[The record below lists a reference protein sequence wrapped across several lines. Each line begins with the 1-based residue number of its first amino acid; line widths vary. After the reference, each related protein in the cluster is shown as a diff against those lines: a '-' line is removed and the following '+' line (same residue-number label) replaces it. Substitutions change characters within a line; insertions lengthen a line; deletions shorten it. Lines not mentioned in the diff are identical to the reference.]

1 MNKPSGKDEQS
12 VTNLSRMQKTPFLR
26 PPGCGMIR
34 ERRTREA
41 MRLERRK
48 FLAILLL
55 ATLIIGIYFLFER
68 GSSLT
73 GLMLTLWSILMPFF
87 LGGVLAF
94 VLNVPMRFLE
104 RRVLFFMDRSPRLR
118 RAQRPVAM
126 VLVLALV
133 VGVVYVIMSI
143 VVPEL
148 INTILSVI
156 KAIPAALAR
165 LDELIEPYGF
175 SVSQVLSASFTV
187 PSVSDVDAKIADM
200 VNLLLKGAAFST
212 TVIGTVYQ
220 NVLSFFFTV
229 MFTIYFLSSKER
241 LRSQVK
247 KLMRA
252 YLKPRWVEKA
262 LSVADLSQRTFS
274 SFITGQCL
282 EACILGGMFFVTMTL
297 LGMPYVLLI
306 SVFIAVTALIPVI
319 GAWMGCIVGAILIL
333 VNNPLQALGFVA
345 LFLVLQQIE
354 GNLIYPHVMG
364 NAIGLPSIWVLFAV
378 LLGEGLMGIL
388 GMLLFIPLTSVCYTL
403 LHEQVHKRLGERAAS
418 GG

>member
-1 MNKPSGKDEQS
+1 M
-12 VTNLSRMQKTPFLR
+12 
-26 PPGCGMIR
+26 
-34 ERRTREA
+34 
-41 MRLERRK
+41 ERRK

-73 GLMLTLWSILMPFF
+73 GLMVNLWGILMPFF

-104 RRVLFFMDRSPRLR
+104 RRVLFFMDRTPRLR
-118 RAQRPVAM
+118 RARRPVAM
-126 VLVLALV
+126 ALVLALV
-133 VGVVYVIMSI
+133 AGVVYVIMSI

-148 INTILSVI
+148 INTILSII
-156 KAIPAALAR
+156 KAIPAALQR

-175 SVSQVLSASFTV
+175 SVSQVLNASFTV

-247 KLMRA
+247 NLMRA

-262 LSVADLSQRTFS
+262 L
-274 SFITGQCL
+274 
-282 EACILGGMFFVTMTL
+282 
-297 LGMPYVLLI
+297 
-306 SVFIAVTALIPVI
+306 
-319 GAWMGCIVGAILIL
+319 
-333 VNNPLQALGFVA
+333 
-345 LFLVLQQIE
+345 
-354 GNLIYPHVMG
+354 
-364 NAIGLPSIWVLFAV
+364 
-378 LLGEGLMGIL
+378 
-388 GMLLFIPLTSVCYTL
+388 
-403 LHEQVHKRLGERAAS
+403 
-418 GG
+418 

>member
-1 MNKPSGKDEQS
+1 M
-12 VTNLSRMQKTPFLR
+12 
-26 PPGCGMIR
+26 
-34 ERRTREA
+34 
-41 MRLERRK
+41 
-48 FLAILLL
+48 LLYYYC
-55 ATLIIGIYFLFER
+55 IYFLFER

-73 GLMLTLWSILMPFF
+73 GLMLTVWSILMPFF

-118 RAQRPVAM
+118 RARRPVAM

-156 KAIPAALAR
+156 KAIPAALQR

-175 SVSQVLSASFTV
+175 SVSQVLNASFTV
-187 PSVSDVDAKIADM
+187 PSVSEVDAKIADM

-247 KLMRA
+247 NLMRA

-262 LSVADLSQRTFS
+262 LSVADLSQHTFS

-403 LHEQVHKRLGERAAS
+403 LREQVHKRLGERAAS
-418 GG
+418 RG

>member
-118 RAQRPVAM
+118 RARRPVAM
-126 VLVLALV
+126 

-148 INTILSVI
+148 INTLVSVI
-156 KAIPAALAR
+156 RAIPAALAR

-247 KLMRA
+247 NVMRA

-333 VNNPLQALGFVA
+333 VNDPLQALGFVA

-403 LHEQVHKRLGERAAS
+403 LREQVHKRLGERAAS
-418 GG
+418 GS

>member
-1 MNKPSGKDEQS
+1 MEK
-12 VTNLSRMQKTPFLR
+12 
-26 PPGCGMIR
+26 
-34 ERRTREA
+34 
-41 MRLERRK
+41 RK

-55 ATLIIGIYFLFER
+55 STLIISVYFLFER

-73 GLMLTLWSILMPFF
+73 GLFRTLWGILMPFF

-94 VLNVPMRFLE
+94 VLNVPLRFFE
-104 RRVLFFMDRSPRLR
+104 RLLLFFMDRSPGLR
-118 RAQRPVAM
+118 RFKRPLAM

-133 VGVVYVIMSI
+133 AGVVYVVMSI

-148 INTILSVI
+148 INTILSI
-156 KAIPAALAR
+156 IRAIPAALQR
-165 LDELIEPYGF
+165 LDELIEPYGL

-187 PSVSDVDAKIADM
+187 PTASDVDAKIADM
-200 VNLLLKGAAFST
+200 INLLLKGAAFST

-241 LRSQVK
+241 LASQLKNV
-247 KLMRA
+247 MRA
-252 YLKPRWVEKA
+252 YLRPAWVEKV
-262 LSVADLSQRTFS
+262 LSVATLSQRTFS

-282 EACILGGMFFVTMTL
+282 EACILGAMFFVTMTL

-306 SVFIAVTALIPVI
+306 SVFIGVTALIPVI
-319 GAWMGCIVGAILIL
+319 GAWMGCIVGAVLIL
-333 VNNPLQALGFVA
+333 VSDPLQALGFVL

-378 LLGEGLMGIL
+378 LVGEGLMGVL

-403 LHEQVHKRLGERAAS
+403 LRQQVHKRLREQDESAA
-418 GG
+418 

>member
-1 MNKPSGKDEQS
+1 MEK
-12 VTNLSRMQKTPFLR
+12 
-26 PPGCGMIR
+26 
-34 ERRTREA
+34 
-41 MRLERRK
+41 RK

-55 ATLIIGIYFLFER
+55 STLIISVYFLFER

-73 GLMLTLWSILMPFF
+73 GLFRTLWGILMPFF

-94 VLNVPMRFLE
+94 VLNVPLRFFE
-104 RRVLFFMDRSPRLR
+104 RLLLFFMDRSPGLR
-118 RAQRPVAM
+118 RFKRPLAM

-133 VGVVYVIMSI
+133 AGVVYVVMSI

-148 INTILSVI
+148 INTILSI
-156 KAIPAALAR
+156 IRAIPAALQR
-165 LDELIEPYGF
+165 LDELIEPYGL

-187 PSVSDVDAKIADM
+187 PTASDVDAKIADM
-200 VNLLLKGAAFST
+200 INLLLKGAAFST

-241 LRSQVK
+241 LASQLKSV
-247 KLMRA
+247 MRA
-252 YLKPRWVEKA
+252 YLRPAWVEKV
-262 LSVADLSQRTFS
+262 LSVATLSQRTFS

-282 EACILGGMFFVTMTL
+282 EACILGAMFFVTMTL

-306 SVFIAVTALIPVI
+306 SVFIGVTALIPVI
-319 GAWMGCIVGAILIL
+319 GAWMGCIVGAVLIL
-333 VNNPLQALGFVA
+333 VSDPLQALGFVL

-378 LLGEGLMGIL
+378 LVGEGLMGVL

-403 LHEQVHKRLGERAAS
+403 LRQQVHRRLREQDESAV
-418 GG
+418 

>member
-1 MNKPSGKDEQS
+1 M
-12 VTNLSRMQKTPFLR
+12 
-26 PPGCGMIR
+26 
-34 ERRTREA
+34 
-41 MRLERRK
+41 ERRK

-118 RAQRPVAM
+118 RARRPVAM

-148 INTILSVI
+148 INTLVSVI
-156 KAIPAALAR
+156 RAIPAALAR

-175 SVSQVLSASFTV
+175 SVSQMLSASFTV

-247 KLMRA
+247 NLMRA

-282 EACILGGMFFVTMTL
+282 EACILGSILFVGMLIFGL
-297 LGMPYVLLI
+297 PYAISLSCLTAVL
-306 SVFIAVTALIPVI
+306 ALIPFI
-319 GAWMGCIVGAILIL
+319 GAYMSFFIGFTMIVMMDPTKAVIFAIW
-333 VNNPLQALGFVA
+333 
-345 LFLVLQQIE
+345 FLLAQQVE
-354 GNLIYPHVMG
+354 GNVIYPHIVG
-364 NAIGLPSIWVLFAV
+364 SSVGLPAYVTLGGVFLGGAVAGIPGMVLIIPVISVIYQLLKEAV
-378 LLGEGLMGIL
+378 EHR
-388 GMLLFIPLTSVCYTL
+388 T
-403 LHEQVHKRLGERAAS
+403 AAPGAVKTPPVS
-418 GG
+418 

>member
-1 MNKPSGKDEQS
+1 MEK
-12 VTNLSRMQKTPFLR
+12 
-26 PPGCGMIR
+26 
-34 ERRTREA
+34 
-41 MRLERRK
+41 RK

-55 ATLIIGIYFLFER
+55 STLIISVYFLFER

-73 GLMLTLWSILMPFF
+73 GLFRTLWGILMPFF

-94 VLNVPMRFLE
+94 VLNVPLRFFE
-104 RRVLFFMDRSPRLR
+104 RLLLFFMDRSPGLR
-118 RAQRPVAM
+118 RFKRPLAM

-133 VGVVYVIMSI
+133 AGVVYVVMSI

-148 INTILSVI
+148 INTILSI
-156 KAIPAALAR
+156 IRAIPAALQR
-165 LDELIEPYGF
+165 LDELIEPYGL

-187 PSVSDVDAKIADM
+187 PTASDVDAKIADM
-200 VNLLLKGAAFST
+200 INLLLKGAAFST

-241 LRSQVK
+241 LASQLKSV
-247 KLMRA
+247 MRA
-252 YLKPRWVEKA
+252 YLRPAWVEKV
-262 LSVADLSQRTFS
+262 LSVATLSQRTFS

-282 EACILGGMFFVTMTL
+282 EACILGAMFFVTMTL

-306 SVFIAVTALIPVI
+306 SVFIGVTALIPVI
-319 GAWMGCIVGAILIL
+319 GAWMGCIVGAVLIL
-333 VNNPLQALGFVA
+333 VSDPLQALGFVL

-378 LLGEGLMGIL
+378 LVGEGLMGVL

-403 LHEQVHKRLGERAAS
+403 LRQQVHKRLREQDESAV
-418 GG
+418 

>member
-1 MNKPSGKDEQS
+1 MEK
-12 VTNLSRMQKTPFLR
+12 
-26 PPGCGMIR
+26 
-34 ERRTREA
+34 
-41 MRLERRK
+41 RK

-55 ATLIIGIYFLFER
+55 STLIISVYFLFER

-73 GLMLTLWSILMPFF
+73 GLFRTLWGILMPFF

-94 VLNVPMRFLE
+94 VLNVPLRFFE
-104 RRVLFFMDRSPRLR
+104 RLLLFFMDRSPGLR
-118 RAQRPVAM
+118 RFKRPLAM

-133 VGVVYVIMSI
+133 AGVVYVVMSI

-148 INTILSVI
+148 INTILSI
-156 KAIPAALAR
+156 IRAIPAALQR
-165 LDELIEPYGF
+165 LDELIEPYGL

-187 PSVSDVDAKIADM
+187 PTASDVDAKIADM
-200 VNLLLKGAAFST
+200 INLLLKGAAFST

-241 LRSQVK
+241 LASQLKNV
-247 KLMRA
+247 MRA
-252 YLKPRWVEKA
+252 YLRPAWVEKV
-262 LSVADLSQRTFS
+262 LSVATLSQRTFS

-282 EACILGGMFFVTMTL
+282 EACILGAMFFVTMTL

-306 SVFIAVTALIPVI
+306 SVFIGVTALIPVI
-319 GAWMGCIVGAILIL
+319 GAWMGCIVGAVLIL
-333 VNNPLQALGFVA
+333 VSDPLQALGFVL

-378 LLGEGLMGIL
+378 LVGEGLMGVL

-403 LHEQVHKRLGERAAS
+403 LRQQVHRRLREQDESAV
-418 GG
+418 

>member
-1 MNKPSGKDEQS
+1 MEK
-12 VTNLSRMQKTPFLR
+12 
-26 PPGCGMIR
+26 
-34 ERRTREA
+34 
-41 MRLERRK
+41 RK

-55 ATLIIGIYFLFER
+55 STLIISVYFLFER

-73 GLMLTLWSILMPFF
+73 GLFRTLWGILMPFF

-94 VLNVPMRFLE
+94 VLNVPLRFFE
-104 RRVLFFMDRSPRLR
+104 RLLLFFMDRSPGLR
-118 RAQRPVAM
+118 RFKRPLAM

-133 VGVVYVIMSI
+133 AGVVYVVMSI

-148 INTILSVI
+148 INTILSI
-156 KAIPAALAR
+156 IRAIPAALQR
-165 LDELIEPYGF
+165 LDELIEPYGL

-187 PSVSDVDAKIADM
+187 PTASDVDAKIADM
-200 VNLLLKGAAFST
+200 INLLLKGAAFST

-241 LRSQVK
+241 LASQLKSV
-247 KLMRA
+247 MRA
-252 YLKPRWVEKA
+252 YLRPAWVEKV
-262 LSVADLSQRTFS
+262 LSVATLSQRTFS

-282 EACILGGMFFVTMTL
+282 EACILGAMFFVTMTL

-306 SVFIAVTALIPVI
+306 SVFIGVTALIPVI
-319 GAWMGCIVGAILIL
+319 GAWMGCIVGAVLIL
-333 VNNPLQALGFVA
+333 VSDPLQALGFVA

-378 LLGEGLMGIL
+378 LVGEGLMGVL

-403 LHEQVHKRLGERAAS
+403 LRQQVHRRLREQDESAV
-418 GG
+418 

>member
-1 MNKPSGKDEQS
+1 MEK
-12 VTNLSRMQKTPFLR
+12 
-26 PPGCGMIR
+26 
-34 ERRTREA
+34 
-41 MRLERRK
+41 RK

-55 ATLIIGIYFLFER
+55 STLIISVYFLFER

-73 GLMLTLWSILMPFF
+73 GLFRTLWGILMPFF

-94 VLNVPMRFLE
+94 VLNVPLRFFE
-104 RRVLFFMDRSPRLR
+104 RRLLFFMDRSPGLR
-118 RAQRPVAM
+118 RFKRPLAM

-133 VGVVYVIMSI
+133 AGVVYVVMSI

-148 INTILSVI
+148 INTILSI
-156 KAIPAALAR
+156 IRAIPAALQR
-165 LDELIEPYGF
+165 LDELIEPYGL

-187 PSVSDVDAKIADM
+187 PTASDVDAKIADM
-200 VNLLLKGAAFST
+200 INLLLKGAAFST

-241 LRSQVK
+241 LASQLKSV
-247 KLMRA
+247 MRA
-252 YLKPRWVEKA
+252 YLRPAWVEKV
-262 LSVADLSQRTFS
+262 LSVATLSQRTFS

-282 EACILGGMFFVTMTL
+282 EACILGAMFFVTMTL

-306 SVFIAVTALIPVI
+306 SVFIGVTALIPVI
-319 GAWMGCIVGAILIL
+319 GAWMGCIVGAVLIL
-333 VNNPLQALGFVA
+333 VSDPLQALGFVL

-378 LLGEGLMGIL
+378 LVGEGLMGVL

-403 LHEQVHKRLGERAAS
+403 LRQQVHRRLREQDESAV
-418 GG
+418 

>member
-1 MNKPSGKDEQS
+1 MEK
-12 VTNLSRMQKTPFLR
+12 
-26 PPGCGMIR
+26 
-34 ERRTREA
+34 
-41 MRLERRK
+41 RK

-55 ATLIIGIYFLFER
+55 STLIISVYFLFER

-73 GLMLTLWSILMPFF
+73 GLFRTLWGILMPFF

-94 VLNVPMRFLE
+94 VLNVPLRFFE
-104 RRVLFFMDRSPRLR
+104 RLLLFFMDRSPGLR
-118 RAQRPVAM
+118 RFKRPLAM

-133 VGVVYVIMSI
+133 AGVVYVVMSI

-148 INTILSVI
+148 INTILSI
-156 KAIPAALAR
+156 IRAIPAALQR
-165 LDELIEPYGF
+165 LDELIEPYGL

-187 PSVSDVDAKIADM
+187 PTASDVDAKIADM
-200 VNLLLKGAAFST
+200 INLLLKGAAFST

-241 LRSQVK
+241 LASQLKSV
-247 KLMRA
+247 MRA
-252 YLKPRWVEKA
+252 YLRPAWVEKV
-262 LSVADLSQRTFS
+262 LSVATLSQRTFS

-282 EACILGGMFFVTMTL
+282 EACILGAMFFVTMTL

-306 SVFIAVTALIPVI
+306 SVFIGVTALIPVI
-319 GAWMGCIVGAILIL
+319 GAWMGCIVGAVLIL
-333 VNNPLQALGFVA
+333 VSDPLQALGFVL

-403 LHEQVHKRLGERAAS
+403 LREQVHKRLGERAAS
-418 GG
+418 GS

>member
-1 MNKPSGKDEQS
+1 MEK
-12 VTNLSRMQKTPFLR
+12 
-26 PPGCGMIR
+26 
-34 ERRTREA
+34 
-41 MRLERRK
+41 RK

-55 ATLIIGIYFLFER
+55 STLIISVYFLFER
-68 GSSLT
+68 GSALT
-73 GLMLTLWSILMPFF
+73 GLFRTLWGILMPFF

-94 VLNVPMRFLE
+94 VLNVPLRFFE
-104 RRVLFFMDRSPRLR
+104 RLLLFFMDRSPGLR
-118 RAQRPVAM
+118 RFKRPLAM

-133 VGVVYVIMSI
+133 AGVVYVVMSI

-148 INTILSVI
+148 INTILSI
-156 KAIPAALAR
+156 IRAIPAALQR
-165 LDELIEPYGF
+165 LDELIEPYGL

-187 PSVSDVDAKIADM
+187 PTASDVDAKIADM
-200 VNLLLKGAAFST
+200 INLLLKGAAFST

-241 LRSQVK
+241 LASQLKSV
-247 KLMRA
+247 MRA
-252 YLKPRWVEKA
+252 YLRPAWVEKV
-262 LSVADLSQRTFS
+262 LSVATLSQRTFS

-282 EACILGGMFFVTMTL
+282 EACILGAMFFVTMTL

-306 SVFIAVTALIPVI
+306 SVFIGVTALIPVI
-319 GAWMGCIVGAILIL
+319 GAWMGCIVGAVLIL
-333 VNNPLQALGFVA
+333 VSDPLQALGFVL

-378 LLGEGLMGIL
+378 LVGEGLMGVL
-388 GMLLFIPLTSVCYTL
+388 GMLLVIPLTSVCYTL
-403 LHEQVHKRLGERAAS
+403 LRQQVHRRLREQDESAV
-418 GG
+418 

>member
-1 MNKPSGKDEQS
+1 MEK
-12 VTNLSRMQKTPFLR
+12 
-26 PPGCGMIR
+26 
-34 ERRTREA
+34 
-41 MRLERRK
+41 RK
-48 FLAILLL
+48 FWAILLL
-55 ATLIIGIYFLFER
+55 STLIIAIYFVFER
-68 GSSLT
+68 GSSLA
-73 GLMLTLWSILMPFF
+73 GLLRTLWGILMPFL

-94 VLNVPMRFLE
+94 VLNVPLRFLE
-104 RRVLFFMDRSPRLR
+104 RRVLVFMDRMPSLR
-118 RAQRPVAM
+118 RFKRPLAM

-133 VGVVYVIMSI
+133 VGVVYVITSI

-148 INTILSVI
+148 INTILSI
-156 KAIPAALAR
+156 IRAIPGALQR
-165 LDELIEPYGF
+165 LDELIEPYGL

-187 PSVSDVDAKIADM
+187 PTVSDVDAKIADM
-200 VNLLLKGAAFST
+200 INLVLKGAAFST

-241 LRSQVK
+241 LGSQFK
-247 KLMRA
+247 NLMRA

-345 LFLVLQQIE
+345 LFLFLQQIE

-403 LHEQVHKRLGERAAS
+403 LREQVHKRLGERAAS
-418 GG
+418 GS

>member
-118 RAQRPVAM
+118 RARRPVAM

-156 KAIPAALAR
+156 KAIPAALQR

-175 SVSQVLSASFTV
+175 SVSQVLNASFTV
-187 PSVSDVDAKIADM
+187 PSVSEVDAKIADM

-247 KLMRA
+247 TSCA
-252 YLKPRWVEKA
+252 
-262 LSVADLSQRTFS
+262 
-274 SFITGQCL
+274 
-282 EACILGGMFFVTMTL
+282 
-297 LGMPYVLLI
+297 
-306 SVFIAVTALIPVI
+306 
-319 GAWMGCIVGAILIL
+319 
-333 VNNPLQALGFVA
+333 
-345 LFLVLQQIE
+345 
-354 GNLIYPHVMG
+354 
-364 NAIGLPSIWVLFAV
+364 
-378 LLGEGLMGIL
+378 
-388 GMLLFIPLTSVCYTL
+388 LTSSPAGS
-403 LHEQVHKRLGERAAS
+403 KRRFRWRTSASARFPASSRASAWRRAS
-418 GG
+418 WAACSL

>member
-1 MNKPSGKDEQS
+1 MEK
-12 VTNLSRMQKTPFLR
+12 
-26 PPGCGMIR
+26 
-34 ERRTREA
+34 
-41 MRLERRK
+41 RK

-55 ATLIIGIYFLFER
+55 STLIISVYFLFER

-73 GLMLTLWSILMPFF
+73 GLFRTLWGILMPFF

-94 VLNVPMRFLE
+94 VLNVPLRFFE
-104 RRVLFFMDRSPRLR
+104 RLLLFFMDRSPGLR
-118 RAQRPVAM
+118 RFKRPLAM

-133 VGVVYVIMSI
+133 AGVVYVVMSI

-148 INTILSVI
+148 INTILSI
-156 KAIPAALAR
+156 IRAIPAALQR
-165 LDELIEPYGF
+165 LDELIEPYGL
-175 SVSQVLSASFTV
+175 SVSQMLSASFTV
-187 PSVSDVDAKIADM
+187 PTASDVDAKIADM
-200 VNLLLKGAAFST
+200 INLLLKGAAFST

-241 LRSQVK
+241 LASQLKNV
-247 KLMRA
+247 MRA
-252 YLKPRWVEKA
+252 YLRPAWVEKV
-262 LSVADLSQRTFS
+262 LSVATLSQRTFS

-282 EACILGGMFFVTMTL
+282 EACILGAMFFVTMTL

-306 SVFIAVTALIPVI
+306 SVFIGVTALIPVI
-319 GAWMGCIVGAILIL
+319 GAWMGCIVGAVLIL
-333 VNNPLQALGFVA
+333 VSDPLQALGFVL

-378 LLGEGLMGIL
+378 LVGEGLMGVL

-403 LHEQVHKRLGERAAS
+403 LRQQVHRRLREQDESAA
-418 GG
+418 

>member
-1 MNKPSGKDEQS
+1 MEK
-12 VTNLSRMQKTPFLR
+12 
-26 PPGCGMIR
+26 
-34 ERRTREA
+34 
-41 MRLERRK
+41 RK

-55 ATLIIGIYFLFER
+55 STLIISVYFLFER

-73 GLMLTLWSILMPFF
+73 GLFRTLWGILMPFF

-94 VLNVPMRFLE
+94 VLNVPLRFFE
-104 RRVLFFMDRSPRLR
+104 RLLLFFMDRSPGLR
-118 RAQRPVAM
+118 RFKRPLAM

-133 VGVVYVIMSI
+133 AGVVYVVMSI

-148 INTILSVI
+148 INTILSI
-156 KAIPAALAR
+156 IRAIPAALQR
-165 LDELIEPYGF
+165 LDELIEPYGL
-175 SVSQVLSASFTV
+175 SVSQGLSASFTV
-187 PSVSDVDAKIADM
+187 PTASDVDAKIADM
-200 VNLLLKGAAFST
+200 INLLLKGAAFST

-241 LRSQVK
+241 LASQLKNV
-247 KLMRA
+247 MRA
-252 YLKPRWVEKA
+252 YLRPAWVEKV
-262 LSVADLSQRTFS
+262 LSVATLSQRTFS

-282 EACILGGMFFVTMTL
+282 EACILGAMFFVTMTL

-306 SVFIAVTALIPVI
+306 SVFIGVTALIPVI
-319 GAWMGCIVGAILIL
+319 GAWMGCIVGAVLIL
-333 VNNPLQALGFVA
+333 VSDPLQALGFVL

-378 LLGEGLMGIL
+378 LVGEGLMGVL

-403 LHEQVHKRLGERAAS
+403 LRQQVHRRLKARGEPTA
-418 GG
+418 

>member
-1 MNKPSGKDEQS
+1 MEK
-12 VTNLSRMQKTPFLR
+12 
-26 PPGCGMIR
+26 
-34 ERRTREA
+34 
-41 MRLERRK
+41 RK

-55 ATLIIGIYFLFER
+55 STLIISVYFLFER

-73 GLMLTLWSILMPFF
+73 GLFKTLWGILMPFF

-94 VLNVPMRFLE
+94 VLNVPLRFFE
-104 RRVLFFMDRSPRLR
+104 RLLLFFMDRSPGLR
-118 RAQRPVAM
+118 RFKRPLAM

-133 VGVVYVIMSI
+133 AGVVYVVMSI

-148 INTILSVI
+148 INTILSI
-156 KAIPAALAR
+156 IRAIPAALQR
-165 LDELIEPYGF
+165 LDELIEPYGL

-187 PSVSDVDAKIADM
+187 PTASDVDAKIADM
-200 VNLLLKGAAFST
+200 INLLLKGAAFST

-241 LRSQVK
+241 LASQLKSV
-247 KLMRA
+247 MRA
-252 YLKPRWVEKA
+252 YLRPAWVEKV
-262 LSVADLSQRTFS
+262 LSVATLSQRTFS

-282 EACILGGMFFVTMTL
+282 EACILGAMFFVTMTL

-306 SVFIAVTALIPVI
+306 SVFIGVTALIPVI
-319 GAWMGCIVGAILIL
+319 GAWMGCIVGAVLIL
-333 VNNPLQALGFVA
+333 VSDPLQALGFVL

-378 LLGEGLMGIL
+378 LVGEGLMGVL

-403 LHEQVHKRLGERAAS
+403 LRQQVHRRLREQDESAV
-418 GG
+418 

>member
-1 MNKPSGKDEQS
+1 MEK
-12 VTNLSRMQKTPFLR
+12 
-26 PPGCGMIR
+26 
-34 ERRTREA
+34 
-41 MRLERRK
+41 RK

-55 ATLIIGIYFLFER
+55 STLIISVYFLFER

-73 GLMLTLWSILMPFF
+73 GLFRTLWGILMPFF

-94 VLNVPMRFLE
+94 VLNVPLRFFE
-104 RRVLFFMDRSPRLR
+104 RLLLFFMDRSPGLR
-118 RAQRPVAM
+118 RFKRPLAM

-133 VGVVYVIMSI
+133 AGVVYVVMSI

-148 INTILSVI
+148 INTILSI
-156 KAIPAALAR
+156 IRAIPAALQR
-165 LDELIEPYGF
+165 LDELIEPYGL

-187 PSVSDVDAKIADM
+187 PTASDVDAKIADM
-200 VNLLLKGAAFST
+200 INLLLKGAAFST

-241 LRSQVK
+241 LASQLKNV
-247 KLMRA
+247 MRA
-252 YLKPRWVEKA
+252 YLRPAWVEKV
-262 LSVADLSQRTFS
+262 LSVATLSQRTFS

-282 EACILGGMFFVTMTL
+282 EACILGAMFFVTMTL

-306 SVFIAVTALIPVI
+306 SVFIGVTALIPVI
-319 GAWMGCIVGAILIL
+319 GAWMGCIVGAVLIL
-333 VNNPLQALGFVA
+333 VSDPLQALGFVA

-378 LLGEGLMGIL
+378 LVGEGLMGVL

-403 LHEQVHKRLGERAAS
+403 LRQQVHRRLREQDESAV
-418 GG
+418 

>member
-1 MNKPSGKDEQS
+1 
-12 VTNLSRMQKTPFLR
+12 
-26 PPGCGMIR
+26 
-34 ERRTREA
+34 
-41 MRLERRK
+41 
-48 FLAILLL
+48 
-55 ATLIIGIYFLFER
+55 
-68 GSSLT
+68 
-73 GLMLTLWSILMPFF
+73 
-87 LGGVLAF
+87 
-94 VLNVPMRFLE
+94 
-104 RRVLFFMDRSPRLR
+104 
-118 RAQRPVAM
+118 M

-156 KAIPAALAR
+156 KAIPAALQR

-175 SVSQVLSASFTV
+175 SVSQMLSASFTV

-247 KLMRA
+247 NLMRA

-333 VNNPLQALGFVA
+333 VNNPLAGAGLCRAVSGPAADRGQPHLPPRHGQRHRPAVHLGALRGAAGRRPDGHSGHAAVHPA
-345 LFLVLQQIE
+345 HLGVLHA
-354 GNLIYPHVMG
+354 P
-364 NAIGLPSIWVLFAV
+364 A
-378 LLGEGLMGIL
+378 
-388 GMLLFIPLTSVCYTL
+388 
-403 LHEQVHKRLGERAAS
+403 
-418 GG
+418 

>member
-1 MNKPSGKDEQS
+1 MHCLVDLILAEVGGSGDGD
-12 VTNLSRMQKTPFLR
+12 L
-26 PPGCGMIR
+26 
-34 ERRTREA
+34 
-41 MRLERRK
+41 
-48 FLAILLL
+48 LLL
-55 ATLIIGIYFLFER
+55 AGAE
-68 GSSLT
+68 
-73 GLMLTLWSILMPFF
+73 
-87 LGGVLAF
+87 VLCGYVYDA
-94 VLNVPMRFLE
+94 V
-104 RRVLFFMDRSPRLR
+104 RVDVEGNLDLRDR
-118 RAQRPVAM
+118 
-126 VLVLALV
+126 
-133 VGVVYVIMSI
+133 
-143 VVPEL
+143 
-148 INTILSVI
+148 
-156 KAIPAALAR
+156 AIPAALAR

-175 SVSQVLSASFTV
+175 SVSQMLSASFTV

-247 KLMRA
+247 NLMRA

-319 GAWMGCIVGAILIL
+319 GAWMGCIVGALLIL
-333 VNNPLQALGFVA
+333 VNDPLQALGFVA
-345 LFLVLQQIE
+345 LFLVC
-354 GNLIYPHVMG
+354 
-364 NAIGLPSIWVLFAV
+364 
-378 LLGEGLMGIL
+378 LLY
-388 GMLLFIPLTSVCYTL
+388 TSRCV
-403 LHEQVHKRLGERAAS
+403 
-418 GG
+418 

>member
-1 MNKPSGKDEQS
+1 MEK
-12 VTNLSRMQKTPFLR
+12 
-26 PPGCGMIR
+26 
-34 ERRTREA
+34 
-41 MRLERRK
+41 RK

-55 ATLIIGIYFLFER
+55 STLIISVYFLFER

-73 GLMLTLWSILMPFF
+73 GLFRTLWGILMPFF

-94 VLNVPMRFLE
+94 VLNVPLRFFE
-104 RRVLFFMDRSPRLR
+104 RLLLFFMDRSPGLR
-118 RAQRPVAM
+118 RFKRPLAM

-133 VGVVYVIMSI
+133 AGVVYVVMSI

-148 INTILSVI
+148 INTILSI
-156 KAIPAALAR
+156 IRAIPAALQR
-165 LDELIEPYGF
+165 LDELIEPYGL

-187 PSVSDVDAKIADM
+187 PTASDVDAKIADM
-200 VNLLLKGAAFST
+200 INLLLKGAAFST

-241 LRSQVK
+241 LASQLKSV
-247 KLMRA
+247 MRA
-252 YLKPRWVEKA
+252 YLRPAWVEKV
-262 LSVADLSQRTFS
+262 LSVATLSQRTFS

-282 EACILGGMFFVTMTL
+282 EACILGAMFFVTMTL

-306 SVFIAVTALIPVI
+306 SVFIGVTALIPVI
-319 GAWMGCIVGAILIL
+319 GAWMGCIVGAVLIL
-333 VNNPLQALGFVA
+333 VSDPLQALGFVL

-378 LLGEGLMGIL
+378 LVGEGLMGVL

-403 LHEQVHKRLGERAAS
+403 LRQQVHRRLREQDESAA
-418 GG
+418 

>member
-1 MNKPSGKDEQS
+1 MEK
-12 VTNLSRMQKTPFLR
+12 
-26 PPGCGMIR
+26 
-34 ERRTREA
+34 
-41 MRLERRK
+41 RK

-55 ATLIIGIYFLFER
+55 STLIISVYFLFER

-73 GLMLTLWSILMPFF
+73 GLFRTLWGILMPFF

-94 VLNVPMRFLE
+94 VLNVPLRFFE
-104 RRVLFFMDRSPRLR
+104 RLLLFFMDRSPGLR
-118 RAQRPVAM
+118 RFKRPLAM

-133 VGVVYVIMSI
+133 AGVVYVVMSI

-148 INTILSVI
+148 INTILSI
-156 KAIPAALAR
+156 IRAIPAALQR
-165 LDELIEPYGF
+165 LDELIEPYGL

-187 PSVSDVDAKIADM
+187 PTASDVDAKIADM
-200 VNLLLKGAAFST
+200 INLLLKGAAFST

-241 LRSQVK
+241 LASQLKNV
-247 KLMRA
+247 MRA
-252 YLKPRWVEKA
+252 YLRPAWVEKV
-262 LSVADLSQRTFS
+262 LSVATLSQRTFS

-282 EACILGGMFFVTMTL
+282 EACILGAMFFVTMTL

-306 SVFIAVTALIPVI
+306 SVFIGVTALIPVI
-319 GAWMGCIVGAILIL
+319 GAWMGCIVGAVLIL
-333 VNNPLQALGFVA
+333 VSDPLQALGFVL

-378 LLGEGLMGIL
+378 LVGEGLMGVL

-403 LHEQVHKRLGERAAS
+403 LRQQVHRRLREQDESAA
-418 GG
+418 